1 MNKTNE
7 KTERLRSHSQ
17 EIHSERFEIAETLG
31 GAPRTNPESGKRER
45 ERRRRYRGERPVAV
59 LFAPV
64 LETLEDVLLDGV
76 FLVSDVAIVFLHIA
90 RRRAVLVFRHAERRG
105 IESGR

>member
-1 MNKTNE
+1 M
-7 KTERLRSHSQ
+7 
-17 EIHSERFEIAETLG
+17 
-31 GAPRTNPESGKRER
+31 
-45 ERRRRYRGERPVAV
+45 AV

-105 IESGR
+105 IESGRERRREGEAIGSGWARIDRIGGKEEGSKRGEVEHRSDRRGGGGMK